1 MWCLSPFRACAQS
14 YVEVF
19 VRLPPGV
26 EPSSVLVHLT
36 PASLHVR
43 FGEETIL
50 GGDLFSAVKAEESVW
65 LMSAF
70 LLPQCLR
77 HHRLTLGSDPS
88 HTRMSDPPTG
98 DGILEIQLLKRNR
111 RGQYANGCTNADTFW
126 YSLLASAKG
135 NHRLALDQPP
145 AEYYK
150 SDWERVGILDAAKAA
165 GRRRG
170 NEAPIAIAA

>member
-1 MWCLSPFRACAQS
+1 MQS

-26 EPSSVLVHLT
+26 EPSSVHVHLT
-36 PASLHVR
+36 PASLYVR
-43 FGEETIL
+43 FGEDTIL

-65 LMSAF
+65 LMSACIPPALRF
-70 LLPQCLR
+70 GGPMPAR
-77 HHRLTLGSDPS
+77 HHCLTLGPPDPA
-88 HTRMSDPPTG
+88 TG

-126 YSLLASAKG
+126 YALLANAKG

-170 NEAPIAIAA
+170 NAAPIAIAA